1 MCVTLSWGVK
11 TFIELTPAVPI
22 TRDLIIF
29 NEWLV
34 DMSKKFKLRLNFP
47 TKINDTFT
55 NRQIKW
61 LWGPR
66 GKHRSLVAHWLLVP
80 GNCGSNLG
88 GGKISSLF
96 FMIRD
101 LTIFV
106 YLWIN
111 SWLSEV
117 IDSGVIYAG
126 NQSDLK
132 DLIPQCWKMA

>member
-66 GKHRSLVAHWLLVP
+66 RFILKMGKHRSLVTHWLLVP
-80 GNCGSNLG
+80 GSCSSNLG
-88 GGKISSLF
+88 GEKISSFVLWVAISQFLF
-96 FMIRD
+96 TFELIHD
-101 LTIFV
+101 YPKWSIQELSTQETKVI
-106 YLWIN
+106 WSHIN
-111 SWLSEV
+111 
-117 IDSGVIYAG
+117 
-126 NQSDLK
+126 
-132 DLIPQCWKMA
+132 